1 MTGQITIS
9 IWFFLFLVI
18 ISALA
23 ILDRI
28 FIPSA
33 RWFLRR
39 RINRVI
45 DEIGSRLEIEIK
57 PFQLT
62 KRQVLVERLVYD
74 PKVIAAIQAYAQKEE
89 TPREVVQARVLRYA
103 KEIVPSFN
111 AYLYFRL
118 GYWLAKKI
126 ARRLYMVHVV
136 LTDDAQLDAIGPDAT
151 VVFVMNHRSN
161 MDYILVA
168 FLAAERTTLSYA
180 VGEWAKIWPLQTLIK
195 AMGAYFVRRHSKDP
209 LYRLVLERYV
219 HMATKEGVCQ
229 AVFLEGGLSRD
240 GRLQPPKLG
249 LIDYMLRSFELE
261 KDRDII
267 FIPVGINYDRTL
279 EDRSLV
285 RALDP
290 EAEKRSLWFVVKTTI
305 WFIWRSIVLMIRSR
319 WQRYGYAC
327 VNFGPHVS
335 ARQFCR
341 QNRVNISEVDRE
353 TRFVYVE
360 KLCKQLMNSI
370 EQVIPILP
378 VSLVAT
384 VMLESVEQPLSAFD
398 VEARVHGLIDVLE
411 ARGATVHVSGRSR
424 AQNILTALNTL
435 RLRRI
440 VIESDGL
447 YRADPKYIDVLTYY
461 ANAIVYWR
469 QIPNPDS

>member
-1 MTGQITIS
+1 
-9 IWFFLFLVI
+9 
-18 ISALA
+18 
-23 ILDRI
+23 
-28 FIPSA
+28 
-33 RWFLRR
+33 
-39 RINRVI
+39 
-45 DEIGSRLEIEIK
+45 
-57 PFQLT
+57 
-62 KRQVLVERLVYD
+62 
-74 PKVIAAIQAYAQKEE
+74 
-89 TPREVVQARVLRYA
+89 
-103 KEIVPSFN
+103 
-111 AYLYFRL
+111 
-118 GYWLAKKI
+118 
-126 ARRLYMVHVV
+126 
-136 LTDDAQLDAIGPDAT
+136 
-151 VVFVMNHRSN
+151 MNHRSN

-195 AMGAYFVRRHSKDP
+195 AMGAYFVRRRSQNP

-240 GRLQPPKLG
+240 GQLQPPKLG

-290 EAEKRSLWFVVKTTI
+290 EAEKRSLWFVVKTTS

-327 VNFGPHVS
+327 VNFGPYVS

-341 QNRVNISEVDRE
+341 QNRVNVSEVDRE
-353 TRFVYVE
+353 TRFVFVE

-378 VSLVAT
+378 VSLVAM
-384 VMLESVEQPLSAFD
+384 VMLEAVEQPLSAFD
-398 VEARVHGLIDVLE
+398 VEAHVHGLIDEIE
-411 ARGATVHVSGRSR
+411 ARGATVYVAGRSR
-424 AQNILTALNTL
+424 AQTILTALNTL

-440 VIESDGL
+440 VIEPDGL
-447 YRADPKYIDVLTYY
+447 YRADPQHIDVLSYY
-461 ANAIVYWR
+461 ANAIVHWR
-469 QIPNPDS
+469 QIPSPD